1 MLASHQR
8 LLRIRNVGPAGSVK
22 AALLLAAGIALAAC
36 GGGGSDGGT
45 TTQPQPYVLT
55 FNPTTLTG
63 SVAQGNAVSWTVT
76 ANLDRMIDG
85 TVNVGIIDTSGVL
98 NAGSVSV
105 TALSATSYRATLSSA
120 STLAAGSYSGSF
132 QVRLCRDTP
141 TTCAQPIAG
150 SPWTLPYQFTV
161 TALSSQRY
169 SVSFAPS
176 TFSGSVTAGGNPQPW
191 STVATFDRAL
201 PANVNLG
208 IVDASG
214 VVAPASV
221 VVTPQGG
228 TSYRVA
234 MNTVN
239 TLGAGRY
246 SGSLQLRA
254 CLDSVVTCAQ
264 PLPGSPWTLSYSL
277 TAFPSLASVQNQ
289 CTSVDAQR
297 TWVRSYMDEAYLW
310 YRDIPAVNPASFS
323 TPTAY
328 FDALLVTTPTASGKP
343 RDEFSF
349 TFDTAAWNALIN
361 AGESAGYGMQLAIAG
376 RVIRVVYVEAGS
388 PAAAAGVARG
398 DTITRVNGQSVATAS
413 SELLNAALFPTA
425 AGQTY
430 AFTLQPVSG
439 ATRDVSLTSAV
450 VTSTPVPTTQVLNVG
465 GARIGY
471 ILFNDFL
478 FTAQDQLVAAVNTL
492 RAANIDDLVLD
503 LRYNGGGFLF
513 IAAQLGYMLGGTS
526 TEGKVFER
534 SRYNEK
540 RVTDNSEENAV
551 FDFFPFRVNDNFTI
565 DFGTRLPNLGLR
577 RVFVLTT
584 DDTCSASES
593 VINGLRGVDIEVITL
608 GSTTC
613 GKPYGFTAQDNCGT
627 SYFPIEFQGVNAKG
641 FGDFA
646 DGFAPTCAVADD
658 LTRPLGDP
666 NEGMLAAALSR
677 RATGQCPAV
686 TAQTQSVR
694 AIGVAAPFDGRLVR
708 NPVRENKF
716 RVPR

>member
-1 MLASHQR
+1 MLVSQR
-8 LLRIRNVGPAGSVK
+8 QLSWICNL
-22 AALLLAAGIALAAC
+22 AAARSAKVAVLLAAGVALTAC
-36 GGGGSDGGT
+36 GGGGGDGGT
-45 TTQPQPYVLT
+45 TPQPQPYVLT
-55 FNPTTLTG
+55 FNPSSLTG
-63 SVAQGNAVSWTVT
+63 SAAQGNALSWTVT
-76 ANLDRMIDG
+76 ATIDRTVDG

-105 TALSATSYRATLSSA
+105 TALTATSYRATLSSI
-120 STLAAGSYSGSF
+120 STLAPGSYSGSF

-141 TTCAQPIAG
+141 TTCAQPITG

-161 TALSSQRY
+161 TSASSTNY
-169 SVSFAPS
+169 SVSFSPS
-176 TFSGSVTAGGNPQPW
+176 AFSGSVTAGGNPQPW

-201 PANVNLG
+201 PANTNLG

-214 VVAPASV
+214 VVAPSSV
-221 VVTPQGG
+221 TVTPQGG
-228 TSYRVA
+228 TSYRVS

-239 TLGAGRY
+239 TLGAGGY
-246 SGSLQLRA
+246 SGSLQFRA
-254 CLDSVVTCAQ
+254 CLDSVATCAQ

-277 TAFPSLASVQNQ
+277 TAFPALASVANQ
-289 CTSVDAQR
+289 CTSLDAQR

-310 YRDIPAVNPASFS
+310 YRDVPQVNPANFS

-349 TFDTAAWNALIN
+349 TFDTAAWDALIN
-361 AGESAGYGMQLAIAG
+361 AGQSAGYGMQLSING
-376 RVIRVVYVEAGS
+376 RDIRVAFVEPGS
-388 PAAAAGVARG
+388 PAASAGVARG
-398 DTITRVNGQSVATAS
+398 DRITQVDGQSVATAPATV
-413 SELLNAALFPTA
+413 LNAALFPSA
-425 AGQTY
+425 AGESHS
-430 AFTLQPVSG
+430 FTMQPVTG
-439 ATRDVSLTSAV
+439 AARSFSMTSAI

-471 ILFNDFL
+471 IVFNDFL
-478 FTAQDQLVAAVNTL
+478 FTAQDQLVTAVNTL
-492 RAANIDDLVLD
+492 RSANIDDLVLD
-503 LRYNGGGFLF
+503 LRYNGGGFVF
-513 IAAQLGYMLGGTS
+513 IAAQLGYMLGGPA

-540 RVTDNSEENAV
+540 RVVDNSDDNAV
-551 FDFFPFRVNDNFTI
+551 IEFFPFRVNPNFTI
-565 DFGTRLPNLGLR
+565 DFATRLPSLGLR

-593 VINGLRGVDIEVITL
+593 VINGLRGIDIEVITI

-646 DGFAPTCAVADD
+646 DGFAPTCAAADD

-677 RATGQCPAV
+677 RATGQCPV
-686 TAQTQSVR
+686 TARTQSVR
-694 AIGVAAPFDGRLVR
+694 PIGVATPFEGRLVR

-716 RVPR
+716 RVR